1 MSESQNSGLLP
12 AEDFDPTASSLTGS
26 VDPAVMAE
34 LLSIRSSID
43 NFDATL
49 VYLLAERFKATQ
61 RVGILKAEHSLPASD
76 MNREKAQIQRLR
88 ALAES
93 ANLDPA
99 FAEKFLN
106 FIISEV
112 IHHHQVISENHLA
125 VAATGV
131 VPVVSLDG
139 QGFVPQGS
147 PAAAPSAAP
156 GAASSAAP
164 GRTGTPQE

>member
-1 MSESQNSGLLP
+1 MSEPGNDHLSV
-12 AEDFDPTASSLTGS
+12 EDFDPAASSLTGQ
-26 VDPAVMAE
+26 VDPLVLAE

-61 RVGILKAEHSLPASD
+61 RVGILKAAHQLPPAD
-76 MNREKAQIQRLR
+76 PNREKAQIHRLR

-93 ANLDPA
+93 AHLDPA
-99 FAEKFLN
+99 FAEKFMN

-112 IHHHQVISENHLA
+112 IHHHQAISQSHSE

-131 VPVVSLDG
+131 LPMVSLDG
-139 QGFVPQGS
+139 QGFVAS
-147 PAAAPSAAP
+147 PARTDLSSTEFPPADDA
-156 GAASSAAP
+156 GAH
-164 GRTGTPQE
+164 QK

>member
-1 MSESQNSGLLP
+1 MTVPSHAHHLSV
-12 AEDFDPTASSLTGS
+12 EDFDPAASSLTGS
-26 VDPAVMAE
+26 VDPVVMAE

-61 RVGILKAEHSLPASD
+61 RVGILKAAHHLPPAD
-76 MNREKAQIQRLR
+76 PTREKAQIQRLR

-93 ANLDPA
+93 AHLDPA

-112 IHHHQVISENHLA
+112 IHHHQAISESHSA

-131 VPVVSLDG
+131 VPVVSQDG
-139 QGFVPQGS
+139 QGFVGGPDATRRPNDGQTDDG
-147 PAAAPSAAP
+147 
-156 GAASSAAP
+156 GANL
-164 GRTGTPQE
+164 

>member
-1 MSESQNSGLLP
+1 MTQASPTEHLSID
-12 AEDFDPTASSLTGS
+12 DFDPAASSLTDS

-61 RVGILKAEHSLPASD
+61 RVGILKARHKLPPAD
-76 MNREKAQIQRLR
+76 PNREKAQIQRLR

-93 ANLDPA
+93 ANLDPG

-112 IHHHQVISENHLA
+112 IHHHQAISESHSA
-125 VAATGV
+125 VAATGK
-131 VPVVSLDG
+131 VPVVSQDG
-139 QGFVPQGS
+139 QGFVAE
-147 PAAAPSAAP
+147 PAGHAADDA
-156 GAASSAAP
+156 
-164 GRTGTPQE
+164 GTQLP

>member
-1 MSESQNSGLLP
+1 MTQASHASAQHLSVD
-12 AEDFDPTASSLTGS
+12 DFDPAASSLSGT

-61 RVGILKAEHSLPASD
+61 RVGVLKAEHELPAAD
-76 MNREKAQIQRLR
+76 PNRELAQIQRLR

-112 IHHHQVISENHLA
+112 IHHHQAISESR
-125 VAATGV
+125 AA
-131 VPVVSLDG
+131 
-139 QGFVPQGS
+139 
-147 PAAAPSAAP
+147 
-156 GAASSAAP
+156 AASS
-164 GRTGTPQE
+164 TPSDDATP

>member
-1 MSESQNSGLLP
+1 MTQPSP
-12 AEDFDPTASSLTGS
+12 ATEHLSVADFDPGASSLSGT
-26 VDPAVMAE
+26 VDPDVMAE

-61 RVGILKAEHSLPASD
+61 RVGILKATHQLPAGD
-76 MNREKAQIQRLR
+76 PGREAAQIQRLR

-93 ANLDPA
+93 AHLDPA

-112 IHHHQVISENHLA
+112 IHHHEAISQSHSA

-131 VPVVSLDG
+131 IPVLSQDR
-139 QGFVPQGS
+139 QGFVAS
-147 PAAAPSAAP
+147 SNAAAHTDPAADP
-156 GAASSAAP
+156 
-164 GRTGTPQE
+164 R

>member
-1 MSESQNSGLLP
+1 MTHERTADQIPS
-12 AEDFDPTASSLTGS
+12 EDFDPTASSLTDS

-61 RVGILKAEHSLPASD
+61 RVGILKAKHSLPPAD
-76 MNREKAQIQRLR
+76 PNREKSQIQRLR
-88 ALAES
+88 SLAES
-93 ANLDPA
+93 AHLDPA

-112 IHHHQVISENHLA
+112 IHHHQAISANHSE

-139 QGFVPQGS
+139 QGFVAQGS
-147 PAAAPSAAP
+147 AESAQQGNKA
-156 GAASSAAP
+156 
-164 GRTGTPQE
+164 E

>member
-1 MSESQNSGLLP
+1 MTESSHPQHLSVD
-12 AEDFDPTASSLTGS
+12 DFDPAASSLTGAI
-26 VDPAVMAE
+26 DPAVMAE

-61 RVGILKAEHSLPASD
+61 RVGILKAAHQLPAAD
-76 MNREKAQIQRLR
+76 PNREKAQIHRLR

-112 IHHHQVISENHLA
+112 IHHHQAISQNHSA

-139 QGFVPQGS
+139 QGFVAQT
-147 PAAAPSAAP
+147 PAPKYDGGTAPK
-156 GAASSAAP
+156 
-164 GRTGTPQE
+164 

>member
-1 MSESQNSGLLP
+1 MTEPSPTSPQLSV
-12 AEDFDPTASSLTGS
+12 EDFDPGASSLTGT
-26 VDPAVMAE
+26 VDQGVMAE

-61 RVGILKAEHSLPASD
+61 RVGILKAKHQLPAAD
-76 MNREKAQIQRLR
+76 PNRELAQIQRLR

-93 ANLDPA
+93 AHLDPA

-112 IHHHQVISENHLA
+112 IHHHQAISKSHSE
-125 VAATGV
+125 VAATGF

-139 QGFVPQGS
+139 QGFVAAPVES
-147 PAAAPSAAP
+147 PEASTPAAD
-156 GAASSAAP
+156 G
-164 GRTGTPQE
+164 GTHPQ

>member
-1 MSESQNSGLLP
+1 MTEPSHAHHLSV
-12 AEDFDPTASSLTGS
+12 EDFDPAASSLTGS
-26 VDPAVMAE
+26 VDPVVMAE

-61 RVGILKAEHSLPASD
+61 RVGILKAAHQLPPAD
-76 MNREKAQIQRLR
+76 PTREKAQIQRLR

-93 ANLDPA
+93 AHLDPA

-112 IHHHQVISENHLA
+112 IHHHQAISESHSA

-131 VPVVSLDG
+131 VPVVSQDG
-139 QGFVPQGS
+139 QGFVGGPDATRRPNDGQTDDG
-147 PAAAPSAAP
+147 
-156 GAASSAAP
+156 GANL
-164 GRTGTPQE
+164 